1 MKIIIES
8 KQHELQRYDT
18 VGDWFYDDDGTLH
31 IVISNLSDERYIA
44 LVAIH
49 ELIEVLL
56 CKHRHISQRS
66 VDDFDMCFENER
78 QAAIKLGVSEEKLNE
93 IIASEPGDD
102 SASPYHKEHCFAT
115 GIERLMAS
123 ELDVKWKQYEKEV
136 ESL

>member
-1 MKIIIES
+1 MKIIIET

-18 VGDWFYDDDGTLH
+18 VGDWFYDNDGALH
-31 IVISNLSDERYIA
+31 IIVSNLSDERYIA
-44 LVAIH
+44 LIAIH

-56 CKHRHISQRS
+56 CKHRHISQQS
-66 VDDFDMCFENER
+66 VDNFDMAFEKER
-78 QAAIKLGVSEEKLNE
+78 QAAIQVGVSKE
-93 IIASEPGDD
+93 IFADLVASEPGDD
-102 SASPYHKEHCFAT
+102 PSAPYHKEHCFAT